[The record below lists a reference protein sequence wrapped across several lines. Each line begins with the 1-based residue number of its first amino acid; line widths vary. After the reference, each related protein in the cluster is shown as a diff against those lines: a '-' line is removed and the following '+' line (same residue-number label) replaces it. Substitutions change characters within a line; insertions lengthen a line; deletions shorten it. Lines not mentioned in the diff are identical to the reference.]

1 VNAEGNFGE
10 LDQDGLASG
19 YSLDSWGGTVGFD
32 VDVNPNLTLGMALT
46 AMYGDLTVD
55 GPDMLEG
62 DMDTYYLSA
71 FARYSSRAWTHT
83 FIATI
88 GMMDSSYERTVS
100 YGDKSYTAEG
110 DTDGMA
116 LGLMYEV
123 GRVYN
128 IDEDGD
134 ACWQPVFNV
143 AYRHTTVGGYT
154 EKGGDAALKV
164 DDQTLDTITLGAG
177 ARVQAVVGENIFN
190 RTSVFEARAL
200 AKFDI
205 GDRASEADVAFI
217 NAGRSATVESAE
229 LGAFGVELGAGLSV
243 PVGDENDGTIFF
255 DVSAELRS
263 GYTNFNGT
271 VGYRIN
277 F

>member
-1 VNAEGNFGE
+1 MDYNVEFKITLPEELLETFGIDE
-10 LDQDGLASG
+10 DTFAACLAS
-19 YSLDSWGGTVGFD
+19 YD
-32 VDVNPNLTLGMALT
+32 
-46 AMYGDLTVD
+46 
-55 GPDMLEG
+55 
-62 DMDTYYLSA
+62 
-71 FARYSSRAWTHT
+71 
-83 FIATI
+83 
-88 GMMDSSYERTVS
+88 RTVN
-100 YGDKSYTAEG
+100 YGGKSYTAQG

-116 LGLMYEV
+116 FGLMYEV
-123 GRVYN
+123 GRVYS

-134 ACWQPVFNV
+134 ACWQPIFNV
-143 AYRHTTVGGYT
+143 AYRHSTVGGYT
-154 EKGGDAALKV
+154 EKGTDAALKV

-205 GDRASEADVAFI
+205 GDTASEADVALV
-217 NAGRSATVESAE
+217 NGTGHGTVESAE

-263 GYTNFNGT
+263 GYTEFNGT